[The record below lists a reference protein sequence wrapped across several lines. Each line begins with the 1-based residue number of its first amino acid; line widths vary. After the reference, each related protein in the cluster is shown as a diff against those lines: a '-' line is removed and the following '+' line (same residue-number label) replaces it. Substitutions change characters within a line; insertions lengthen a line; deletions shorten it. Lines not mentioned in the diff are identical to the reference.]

1 MRGVSMMPGLMRRAG
16 AVHAGPSAV
25 MRAGFLVLLAVAGCA
40 PAPEPAAAGSVAE
53 GGQLAQAR
61 CAACH
66 AIGPT
71 GASPRPAAPP
81 FRDLHRRYPVDQ
93 LAESLAEGIVTGHP
107 DMPEVSFDEAQ
118 VASLIAYLRSL
129 ER

>member
-1 MRGVSMMPGLMRRAG
+1 
-16 AVHAGPSAV
+16 
-25 MRAGFLVLLAVAGCA
+25 MRAALLPLLLLAACA
-40 PAPEPAAAGSVAE
+40 PAAPQAPPPDAAAGQRIAE
-53 GGQLAQAR
+53 QR

-66 AIGPT
+66 AVGPT
-71 GASPRPAAPP
+71 GASPRAGAPA

-107 DMPEVSFDEAQ
+107 DMPVFTFDRAEIEDF
-118 VASLIAYLRSL
+118 LAYLRSL

>member
-1 MRGVSMMPGLMRRAG
+1 MRIAIAL
-16 AVHAGPSAV
+16 
-25 MRAGFLVLLAVAGCA
+25 LLALAACGPGQEA
-40 PAPEPAAAGSVAE
+40 PAARGER
-53 GGQLAQAR
+53 LAQEN

-71 GASPRPAAPP
+71 GASPRAGAPA
-81 FRDLHRRYPVDQ
+81 FRDLRRRYPVEQ

-107 DMPEVSFDEAQ
+107 DMPEMSFTAAEVDG
-118 VASLIAYLRSL
+118 LITYLRSL

>member
-1 MRGVSMMPGLMRRAG
+1 
-16 AVHAGPSAV
+16 
-25 MRAGFLVLLAVAGCA
+25 MRAALALVLVLAACGPNTEAVDASRG
-40 PAPEPAAAGSVAE
+40 ER
-53 GGQLAQAR
+53 LAQER

-66 AIGPT
+66 AVGR
-71 GASPRPAAPP
+71 ADVSLRANAPA

-107 DMPEVSFDEAQ
+107 DMPEQSFSPEEVNA
-118 VASLIAYLRSL
+118 LITYLRSL